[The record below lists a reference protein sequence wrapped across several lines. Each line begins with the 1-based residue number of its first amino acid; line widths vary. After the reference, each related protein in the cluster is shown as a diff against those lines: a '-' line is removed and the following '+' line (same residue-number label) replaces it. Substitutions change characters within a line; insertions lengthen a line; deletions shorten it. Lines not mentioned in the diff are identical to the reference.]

1 MKATMAISPA
11 SESRKV
17 RCSVSPRV
25 INRLAK
31 FTAAACVPA
40 AWTFA
45 VLDMDTAC
53 AVAAFTGFTAVMT
66 AAQGKG
72 GEL

>member
-1 MKATMAISPA
+1 MRTTMTISPA

-17 RCSVSPRV
+17 RTYISARV
-25 INRLAK
+25 VNRLAA
-31 FTAAACVPA
+31 FTATACVAA
-40 AWTFA
+40 AWAFA
-45 VLDMDTAC
+45 MLDMDTAC